1 MVQSAYWFKA
11 GPEWSRRSLSNCQI
25 IGSICLSGP
34 FFKYKTTE
42 PLSGLD
48 CTCLVMRARV
58 HSCVSWFTET
68 SQSADWHWWLSYC
81 RWNWNRHLAAYELRD
96 EAILTSLLI
105 ASPLVIQHFGP
116 LSKIR
121 RYVRGT
127 ADKAIFA
134 SVPRRELSEK
144 GIRFIRL
151 RI

>member
-48 CTCLVMRARV
+48 CTYLVMRARARPFV
-58 HSCVSWFTET
+58 CFLIHWNQPIC
-68 SQSADWHWWLSYC
+68 WHWWLSYC

-127 ADKAIFA
+127 ADKAILA